1 MWSEARLV
9 LVVGP
14 SGAGKD
20 TLIRL
25 AAAAAGG
32 KATLSFPRRVVTRVA
47 DASED
52 HDTLDE
58 AAFARAV
65 EDGVFA
71 LHWQAHGLRYGIP
84 RAALATG
91 GVAVCNVSRA
101 AVAQAR
107 REFAS
112 VRVVYITAPPALRAA
127 RVAARGREAAD
138 GGRVLRDVPGDD
150 MAAADLVID
159 NSAAPEAGAMRLARF
174 LREAADSA
182 R

>member
-1 MWSEARLV
+1 MWSETRLV
-9 LVVGP
+9 LIVGP

-65 EDGVFA
+65 EDGAFA

-84 RAALATG
+84 RATLATG

-107 REFAS
+107 RAFAW
-112 VRVVYITAPPALRAA
+112 VRVVYVTAPAEMRAA

-138 GGRVLRDVPGDD
+138 GDRVLREAPGDD
-150 MAAADLVID
+150 MVAADLVID
-159 NSAAPEAGAMRLARF
+159 NSGAPEAGAARLAMF
-174 LREAADSA
+174 LRGLADLA
-182 R
+182 